1 MNSKQ
6 IENAA
11 KAAMGLAAGSD
22 YFLDML
28 EKDLSLP
35 NIPVRVMNNKK
46 NWTTLAKYNGWEM
59 QQNMTTKHARI
70 INSSNVRV
78 AWGTVNGMEKA
89 FDRMVKLSKKYDG
102 NDLKSKSY

>member
-46 NWTTLAKYNGWEM
+46 TGQHLLNIT
-59 QQNMTTKHARI
+59 
-70 INSSNVRV
+70 
-78 AWGTVNGMEKA
+78 
-89 FDRMVKLSKKYDG
+89 DG
-102 NDLKSKSY
+102 NCSRI